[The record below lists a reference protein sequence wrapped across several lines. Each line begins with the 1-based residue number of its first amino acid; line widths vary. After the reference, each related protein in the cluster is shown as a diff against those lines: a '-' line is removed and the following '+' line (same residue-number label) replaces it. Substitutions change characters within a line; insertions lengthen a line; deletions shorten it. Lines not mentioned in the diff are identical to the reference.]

1 MDLRRLTLVTFG
13 ATMALAGFLLFQVQ
27 PLFAKYILPWFGGG
41 ATIWL
46 VCLLFFQVAL
56 LAGYAYAYAITQPL
70 AVPRQVQLHLV
81 LVAVGLAL
89 LPITPS
95 AAWKPQDA
103 ADPTLRIL
111 ALLAVSVGVPYLAL
125 AATTPLLSRWLA
137 RIEPGLDPTPLF
149 AGSNL
154 GSFAGLLTYPF
165 AFERW
170 LSSEAQTRW
179 WSWAYVVYAML
190 LLACGLLTLARTK
203 GDPSNAS
210 TPASGPVAAG
220 APLAQWIGL
229 SALGSV
235 LLLATTNAVTQWS
248 VVVPFLWIVPLS
260 LYLLTFVIVFA
271 GPRLYHRVA
280 FGIAFPLLAGSA
292 SMLTLP
298 ETARDFLVQLALQSA
313 TLFAGCMLCHGEL
326 VRLRPAPEKL
336 PEFYLAIAAG
346 GALGGVLVTIA
357 APLLFNDYF
366 EHPLVLLAI
375 AALAGTL
382 LLREARTLRSVALAA
397 GLAGIYLLYGLV
409 AGFWQ
414 EFRGGVLVERVRN
427 FYGVVKIV
435 REEKDNP
442 NNYSLVM
449 VQAGVEQ
456 GVQYQ
461 SPERRMELICGYDET
476 SALGLALAYH
486 AQRRAGGPQTPLRV
500 GVIGL
505 GAGMVAGLGR
515 DGDTMRYYEIN
526 PLIADLANRHF
537 TFLKGSKAKTDIL
550 LGDGRLV
557 LERQLKA
564 NDAQKFDV
572 LVLNAFRGASPPL
585 HLMTKE
591 AFDIYFGHLA
601 ENGILAVDFEIEVFD
616 MFALHRGL
624 AKQLASE
631 VRWFEAPDNKRCERA
646 LSWALYSRDKSFFSH
661 RAVRRAIAA
670 WPDGGSSELV
680 WTDKDSNLL
689 SIINW
694 RGE

>member
-41 ATIWL
+41 AAIWL

-56 LAGYAYAYAITQPL
+56 LGGYAYAYAITQPL

-81 LVAVGLAL
+81 LVVMSLAL

-95 AAWKPQDA
+95 QAWKPQVA
-103 ADPTLRIL
+103 ADPTLHIL

-137 RIEPGLDPTPLF
+137 RIEPAFDPTPLF

-170 LSSEAQTRW
+170 LLSEAQTRW
-179 WSWAYVVYAML
+179 WSWAYVVYAIL
-190 LLACGLLTLARTK
+190 LLACGLLTLARIK
-203 GDPSNAS
+203 GEPSRAS
-210 TPASGPVAAG
+210 TPSRDPTPA

-229 SALGSV
+229 AALGSV
-235 LLLATTNAVTQWS
+235 LLLATTNAITQWS

-271 GPRLYHRVA
+271 GPRLYHRIA

-298 ETARDFLVQLALQSA
+298 ENARDFIIQLVLQSA
-313 TLFAGCMLCHGEL
+313 TMFAGCMICHGEL

-357 APLLFNDYF
+357 APLLFTDFF
-366 EHPLVLLAI
+366 EHPLVLFAI

-382 LLREARTLRSVALAA
+382 LLRGARTLRWAALAA
-397 GLAGIYLLYGLV
+397 GLAGIYLLYGLG
-409 AGFWQ
+409 AGLWQ
-414 EFRGGVLVERVRN
+414 EFRGGVLVERMRN

-442 NNYSLVM
+442 NDYSLVM

-456 GVQYQ
+456 GGQYQ

-476 SALGLALAYH
+476 SALGLALAHH
-486 AQRRAGGPQTPLRV
+486 AQRRASGPQTPLRI

-515 DGDTMRYYEIN
+515 VGDTMRYYEIN
-526 PLIADLANRHF
+526 PVIADLANRRF
-537 TFLKGSKAKTDIL
+537 TFLKDGKAKTDIL

-564 NDAQKFDV
+564 NDPQKFDV

-616 MFALHRGL
+616 MFPLHRGL
-624 AKQLASE
+624 AKQLGSE
-631 VRWFEAPDNKRCERA
+631 VHWFEAPEGKRCERA
-646 LSWALYSRDKSFFSH
+646 LSWALYSRDKSFFRE
-661 RAVRRAIAA
+661 RAVRRAISQ

-694 RGE
+694 RGD